1 MVGMRDVARKAGVS
15 LSTVSLAVNGTGYV
29 ADATRERIESAMAEL
44 NYVPNELARNLF
56 RGRTNLIGVTI
67 PTVAHPFFAQLTA
80 ALQRHLHDA
89 GLRMMLCSTADQER
103 GESEYIDMLKR
114 QMMDG
119 IIIGSHTN
127 QRPEYWQGIGRP
139 VVAFDRF
146 LGEGISSVCSD
157 HVQGAHLAARLLI
170 DSGVRH
176 VVEIGGPRSQFHDL
190 AGSSNAGDVDDE
202 SFASVLSATV
212 DADDTTFPT
221 VRYHLTFERDLTEA
235 GVRCDYVAVDHVSDL
250 SLFEKAA
257 EEAIRRFPDVDAII
271 APDLAA
277 AHCVRLALR
286 EERVAA
292 AAGAA
297 GSSASHSVRRIPD
310 DLQIIAYD
318 GTAAAELAGMTL
330 TVIRQDLDAI
340 AAKLVERMQEAIA
353 AENDADA
360 HGERERSA
368 VVGSGAA
375 GSDSDVSGVDSGA
388 AAAEHSGSLSEASSS
403 VAASCDLIPVTL
415 IRGET
420 TR

>member
-29 ADATRERIESAMAEL
+29 ADATRERIEAAMAEL

-80 ALQRHLHDA
+80 ALQRHLHDV

-190 AGSSNAGDVDDE
+190 AGTSNAGDVDDE

-221 VRYHLTFERDLTEA
+221 VRYHLTFERDLAEA
-235 GVRCDYVAVDHVSDL
+235 GVRCDYVAVDHVSDP

-257 EEAIRRFPDVDAII
+257 EDAIRRFPDADAII

-292 AAGAA
+292 AAAA
-297 GSSASHSVRRIPD
+297 GSSVSGSVRHIPD

-318 GTAAAELAGMTL
+318 GTAAAELAGLKL

-353 AENDADA
+353 AENDADS
-360 HGERERSA
+360 HGKRERS
-368 VVGSGAA
+368 S
-375 GSDSDVSGVDSGA
+375 
-388 AAAEHSGSLSEASSS
+388 AAERSGSLSEASSS

-415 IRGET
+415 VRGET

>member
-1 MVGMRDVARKAGVS
+1 MVGMRDVARRAGVS

-29 ADATRERIESAMAEL
+29 AESTRARIEEAMAEL

-80 ALQRHLHDA
+80 SLQRHLHDA

-139 VVAFDRF
+139 IVAFDRF
-146 LGEGISSVCSD
+146 LGEEIPSVCSD

-170 DSGVRH
+170 ESGVRH

-190 AGSSNAGDVDDE
+190 AEAQTADGSFE
-202 SFASVLSATV
+202 SVLSAAA
-212 DADDTTFPT
+212 DAATDVNDTTFPT
-221 VRYHLTFERDLTEA
+221 VRYHLTFEREMAAA
-235 GVRCDYVAVDHVSDL
+235 GVRCDYVSVEHVSDT
-250 SLFEKAA
+250 SLFERAA
-257 EEAIRRFPDVDAII
+257 EEVFRRFPDADAII

-286 EERVAA
+286 ELRENN
-292 AAGAA
+292 AG
-297 GSSASHSVRRIPD
+297 RRIPD

-318 GTAAAELAGMTL
+318 GTPVADLAGMRVTS
-330 TVIRQDLDAI
+330 VHQDLDAI
-340 AAKLVERMQEAIA
+340 AAKLVERMKEAIA
-353 AENDADA
+353 DEHASESVSAA
-360 HGERERSA
+360 SA
-368 VVGSGAA
+368 VSASAV
-375 GSDSDVSGVDSGA
+375 DVSGT
-388 AAAEHSGSLSEASSS
+388 AEAPTP
-403 VAASCDLIPVTL
+403 VAASCDLVPVTL
-415 IRGET
+415 MRGET

>member
-29 ADATRERIESAMAEL
+29 ADATRERIEAAMAEL

-190 AGSSNAGDVDDE
+190 AGSSNAGDADDE

-221 VRYHLTFERDLTEA
+221 VRYHLTFERDLAEA

-257 EEAIRRFPDVDAII
+257 EEAIRRFPDADAII

-292 AAGAA
+292 AAAVSVEAGAVD
-297 GSSASHSVRRIPD
+297 SVRRIPD

-353 AENDADA
+353 AENDANA
-360 HGERERSA
+360 HSERERSA
-368 VVGSGAA
+368 ASGSGP
-375 GSDSDVSGVDSGA
+375 DVSGDDSGA
-388 AAAEHSGSLSEASSS
+388 AERSGSLSEASSS

>member
-1 MVGMRDVARKAGVS
+1 MVGMRDVARRAGVS

-29 ADATRERIESAMAEL
+29 AESTRARIEEAMAEL

-80 ALQRHLHDA
+80 SLQRHLHDA

-146 LGEGISSVCSD
+146 LGEEIPSVCSD

-170 DSGVRH
+170 ESGVRH

-190 AGSSNAGDVDDE
+190 AEAQTADGSFE
-202 SFASVLSATV
+202 SVLSAAA
-212 DADDTTFPT
+212 DAVTDVNDTTFPT
-221 VRYHLTFERDLTEA
+221 VRYHLTFEREMAAA
-235 GVRCDYVAVDHVSDL
+235 GVRCDYVSVEHVSDT
-250 SLFEKAA
+250 SLFERAA
-257 EEAIRRFPDVDAII
+257 EEVFRRFPDTDAII

-286 EERVAA
+286 ELRDADTR
-292 AAGAA
+292 
-297 GSSASHSVRRIPD
+297 GSRDVGRRIPD

-318 GTAAAELAGMTL
+318 GTPVADLAGMRVTS
-330 TVIRQDLDAI
+330 VHQDLDAI
-340 AAKLVERMQEAIA
+340 AVKLVERMKEAIA
-353 AENDADA
+353 DEHASESAASESVSASAVDVYGTADA
-360 HGERERSA
+360 PA
-368 VVGSGAA
+368 Q
-375 GSDSDVSGVDSGA
+375 
-388 AAAEHSGSLSEASSS
+388 
-403 VAASCDLIPVTL
+403 VAASCDLVPVTL
-415 IRGET
+415 MRGET